1 MIVSE
6 GRGEGESGCEGVR
19 VWGAAHLVRLAPALA
34 VGAKAAAAG
43 ILGLLE
49 RRRIRRIRRELAAT
63 IGSIVLQ
70 HMDPPCA
77 LRRERGALY
86 HLVLPVVLGQ
96 ELDIFCGI
104 AISLP
109 SRRLGLAGLTGTT
122 AGAGGGVHSS
132 GSSGSESPQN
142 CFICLASVP
151 TRERAPPSGI
161 WQKSHASF
169 RLRWPLAISSAA
181 ATAAVESAGPFP
193 GCTHSTKAS
202 NAERPSRCW
211 AALLV
216 GGCPRKPIAEPNAV
230 VNASLQHAAGLSTTG
245 EVLFAQPAEHV
256 CSLVCTLVS
265 CGAGRERELARRL

>member
-49 RRRIRRIRRELAAT
+49 RRRIRRELAAT
-63 IGSIVLQ
+63 IGSMVLQ

-109 SRRLGLAGLTGTT
+109 SRRLGLAGLTGTA

-181 ATAAVESAGPFP
+181 ATDRRECRARQRLGFARSRPDRPARRATSVRLQAAAAQSGGGE
-193 GCTHSTKAS
+193 
-202 NAERPSRCW
+202 W
-211 AALLV
+211 AAAD
-216 GGCPRKPIAEPNAV
+216 GGRCSPPHVQADGRNV
-230 VNASLQHAAGLSTTG
+230 VLGTG
-245 EVLFAQPAEHV
+245 RF
-256 CSLVCTLVS
+256 
-265 CGAGRERELARRL
+265 R